1 MFAFV
6 SAPID
11 TTSFPGSLSGN
22 QLCGLKLGWNGVEG
36 TYTAEGITIYNLY
49 NPPLLAYAHVKQ
61 EMLLAGA
68 EAVFF
73 QAPS

>member
-1 MFAFV
+1 MV
-6 SAPID
+6 ISRYSA
-11 TTSFPGSLSGN
+11 
-22 QLCGLKLGWNGVEG
+22 
-36 TYTAEGITIYNLY
+36 YTAEGITIYNLY

-68 EAVFF
+68 EAVFL